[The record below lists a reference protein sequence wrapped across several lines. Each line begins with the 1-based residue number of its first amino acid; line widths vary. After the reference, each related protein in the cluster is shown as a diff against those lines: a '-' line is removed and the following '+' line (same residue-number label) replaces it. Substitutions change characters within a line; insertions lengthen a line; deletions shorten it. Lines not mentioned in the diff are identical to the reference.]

1 MTLTRLVNGKG
12 LLTVPRAED
21 PMTIFICNVFV
32 KCYFNIL
39 LIILV
44 SFCRDYGERIS
55 FEENVGYGAG
65 ASKDSKVDDFTKD
78 GLQNPSKSLRVDVA
92 KVDFSTSKKT
102 EVTPKDVLVRLTN
115 IVGNINQARVA
126 TQQSTP

>member
-1 MTLTRLVNGKG
+1 MVKKFFGYLSTGLKLGLCLPSMTLTRLVNGK
-12 LLTVPRAED
+12 
-21 PMTIFICNVFV
+21 
-32 KCYFNIL
+32 
-39 LIILV
+39 
-44 SFCRDYGERIS
+44 DYGERIS

-115 IVGNINQARVA
+115 IVGNINRARVA